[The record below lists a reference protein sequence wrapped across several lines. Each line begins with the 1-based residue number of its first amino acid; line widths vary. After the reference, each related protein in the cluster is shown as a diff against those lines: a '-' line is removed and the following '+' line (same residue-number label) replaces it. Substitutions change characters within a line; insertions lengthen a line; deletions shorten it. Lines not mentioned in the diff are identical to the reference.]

1 MPRRYIPGHVARFL
15 KMDRSIRYIWA
26 KMNRRIKRIV
36 QVLLLIFS
44 GWFGE
49 WSYAVSGIRSVLDWM
64 YGGSAFP
71 RIAQFSWLYG
81 YTWRVAF
88 YRGGIGLE
96 DLLNGIGLLLIPA
109 LAWTFYEF
117 FKGKV

>member
-1 MPRRYIPGHVARFL
+1 MSKL
-15 KMDRSIRYIWA
+15 
-26 KMNRRIKRIV
+26 NRRIKRIV

-49 WSYAVSGIRSVLDWM
+49 WSYIVSAVRSVLDWM

-71 RIAQFSWLYG
+71 RIAGYSEFYG
-81 YTWRVAF
+81 LTWRVAF
-88 YRGGIGLE
+88 YRGGIGVE
-96 DLLNGIGLLLIPA
+96 DSLNGIGLLLIPA
-109 LAWTFYEF
+109 LVWIFYEF